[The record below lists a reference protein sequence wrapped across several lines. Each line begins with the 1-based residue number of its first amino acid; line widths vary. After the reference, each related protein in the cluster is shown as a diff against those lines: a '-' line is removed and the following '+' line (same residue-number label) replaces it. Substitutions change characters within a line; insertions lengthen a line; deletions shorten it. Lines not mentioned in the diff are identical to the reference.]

1 MPYEKFFAAQLE
13 ELEAFLDASTPAVRV
28 VAIDGEMRNIL
39 MRMLLGLDQ
48 DEEFPHILLG
58 HFDSFLDPVSWFEAL
73 HQGLEVQLVQH
84 AEEIRSAGMETP
96 EPDPDGT
103 LPSPWRFLRRA
114 QAVAQSLPEELRSL
128 AFIIDPERVEDPAG
142 FVRSIDFLA
151 GNVKSRWLKFI
162 VLDDRS
168 APRLQQ
174 LAADHPR
181 VNTQT
186 FWLDPKDMQRS
197 VDEDLAKSGDAPSS
211 ALLGQAA
218 AFASAQHDHSRAV
231 ALQWQRIMQVE
242 KEGGAPAEQV
252 LARLDYGR
260 ALLGAGHP
268 DPAAETLL
276 QACELCSAH
285 QLHDLAP
292 LAYTELGI
300 ALNRSGNVEQSF
312 EALRVGSEFFRA
324 QDNLPGEAHVC
335 DTLAKMHEERGEPAE
350 AERVWRYALS
360 LYEGIA
366 NPQLA
371 DVRSAGIDDIESKLA
386 RLDGGGNGR

>member
-1 MPYEKFFAAQLE
+1 MPIQEFFTTQLE
-13 ELEAFLDASTPAVRV
+13 ELEAFLNASTPAVRV

-48 DEEFPHILLG
+48 DEEVPHILLG
-58 HFDSFLDPVSWFEAL
+58 HFDAFLDPVSWFDAL
-73 HQGLEVQLVQH
+73 HQALETQLAQN
-84 AEEIRSAGMETP
+84 AEEIRSAGMELP

-114 QAVAQSLPEELRSL
+114 QAIAQSLPEELRSL
-128 AFIIDPERVEDPAG
+128 AFVIDPERVEDSAG
-142 FVRSIDFLA
+142 FVRSIEFLA
-151 GNVKSRWLKFI
+151 GNVRSHWLKFI

-181 VNTQT
+181 VKTQT

-197 VDEDLAKSGDAPSS
+197 VDEELANSGDAPSS

-218 AFASAQHDHSRAV
+218 AFAGAQHDHSRAV

-268 DPAAETLL
+268 DPAAEPLL
-276 QACELCSAH
+276 QACELCCAH

-292 LAYTELGI
+292 LAYTDLGI
-300 ALNRSGNVEQSF
+300 VLNRLGDVEQSF
-312 EALRVGSEFFRA
+312 EALQVGSEFFRA
-324 QDNLPGEAHVC
+324 QGNLPGEAHVC
-335 DTLAKMHEERGEPAE
+335 DTLATMHEERGEPAE
-350 AERVWRYALS
+350 AERVWRYALG
-360 LYEGIA
+360 LYEGIT

-371 DVRSAGIDDIESKLA
+371 DVREAGATDIQSKLS
-386 RLDGGGNGR
+386 RLAGGGVG